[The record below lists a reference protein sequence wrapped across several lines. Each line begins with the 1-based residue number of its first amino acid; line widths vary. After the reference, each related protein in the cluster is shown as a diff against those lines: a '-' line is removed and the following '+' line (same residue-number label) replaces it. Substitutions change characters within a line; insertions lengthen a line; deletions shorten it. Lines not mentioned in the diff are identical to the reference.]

1 MGGGVAGIRTSQEQI
16 IVEAGLW
23 LHSSSLYDSVL
34 EILHNKKKNNAI
46 NLHWTFS
53 LVLGTFLA
61 LPWWQVGL
69 SMQEWDYRHCCF

>member
-46 NLHWTFS
+46 NLH
-53 LVLGTFLA
+53 
-61 LPWWQVGL
+61 
-69 SMQEWDYRHCCF
+69 